1 MSRGER
7 IDNGGT
13 NFTRF
18 FFPLLS
24 DPGYAT
30 SNLRRVMLATDNESV
45 RECQSWNQ
53 LRLDAYPICIY
64 IGGSIGILHGEILS
78 LIVDGESILIDDS
91 LGLRE

>member
-1 MSRGER
+1 
-7 IDNGGT
+7 
-13 NFTRF
+13 
-18 FFPLLS
+18 
-24 DPGYAT
+24 
-30 SNLRRVMLATDNESV
+30 MLATDNESV